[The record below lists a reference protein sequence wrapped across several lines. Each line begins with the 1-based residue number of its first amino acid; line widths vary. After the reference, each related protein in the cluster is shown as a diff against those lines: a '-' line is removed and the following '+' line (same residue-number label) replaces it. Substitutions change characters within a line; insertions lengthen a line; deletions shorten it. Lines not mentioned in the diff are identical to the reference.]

1 MTDRQLRVLRELRKE
16 TATTGKR
23 DFTTK
28 EFNELCDRF
37 GVVDIE
43 SPGGSQRRLRHS
55 LKMQLANKG
64 LITIAERTV
73 WLVALS

>member
-1 MTDRQLRVLRELRKE
+1 MTDRQLRVLQELRKE
-16 TATTGKR
+16 AASTGKR

-28 EFNELCDRF
+28 EFNELCDRS
-37 GVVDIE
+37 GAVDIE
-43 SPGGSQRRLRHS
+43 SAGGSQRRLRHS